1 MQLVNLYMQSLHSS
15 YKVWPLRLDRW
26 SKWNWKRKTDYLFI
40 VCVLLKFLPYHF
52 IRLYVLTEDLFHS
65 LYFGHAYCFFN
76 KLKMYGWEFVPT
88 EESEADGM
96 CTMKSLFGIWTI
108 FLANVVNSPRSTGSG
123 QFKHWAALL
132 GIREPIFQPV
142 VAFYCLYYRLVKNC
156 DILFFKLQCP

>member
-65 LYFGHAYCFFN
+65 LYFVMHIASLISWKCKVENLYPLKRV
-76 KLKMYGWEFVPT
+76 KLMVCVLWSLCLAFEQYFWRMLSIPHVAQDRANSMLSLTFA
-88 EESEADGM
+88 ESVHP
-96 CTMKSLFGIWTI
+96 
-108 FLANVVNSPRSTGSG
+108 LA
-123 QFKHWAALL
+123 
-132 GIREPIFQPV
+132 
-142 VAFYCLYYRLVKNC
+142 
-156 DILFFKLQCP
+156 